1 MLNLKLFTGPGSQE
15 LDTKDTVKETS
26 ADNESPVPENESHNE
41 ACIWDLDD
49 IRVLRRV
56 YTSIKE
62 ENIKLVSEISVLK
75 EENLKLKTLERNEA
89 KQLALRNKEVLEAI
103 KANKRLEI
111 LTNYLKKETDK
122 CNKIIRELN
131 QRLVN
136 TENVNAEM
144 NNEISVLSSSLD
156 SERLER
162 KMVELEFQKKLDEI
176 TAAFRYKEQCLMEE
190 LEKIQTQTM
199 QKISRLQQELDKEK
213 ELHKRAVRGL
223 NHLRMH
229 YGSLP
234 VEDGEADPHQLKT
247 WTY

>member
-1 MLNLKLFTGPGSQE
+1 MLNLILFTGPETQ
-15 LDTKDTVKETS
+15 DVKNS
-26 ADNESPVPENESHNE
+26 VDKESPWPENESHNE

-56 YTSIKE
+56 YKTIKE
-62 ENIKLVSEISVLK
+62 ENVKLVSEILVLK

-89 KQLALRNKEVLEAI
+89 KQLALRNEEALEAI

-111 LTNYLKKETDK
+111 LTKFLKKETDK

-131 QRLVN
+131 QRLVES
-136 TENVNAEM
+136 ENANAEM
-144 NNEISVLSSSLD
+144 NKEVSVLSRNLD
-156 SERLER
+156 AERLER
-162 KMVELEFQKKLDEI
+162 KMAELEFQKQLDEI
-176 TAAFRYKEQCLMEE
+176 TTALRHREQCLVEE
-190 LEKIQTQTM
+190 LERTQTQTM
-199 QKISRLQQELDKEK
+199 QKITSLEQQLDKEK
-213 ELHKRAVRGL
+213 ELHKRTVRGL

-234 VEDGEADPHQLKT
+234 VEDGDADPHHLKT